1 MARNPKVSRPTSR
14 LFVLVVLEIME
25 GKLKSIM
32 RLVLALAAH
41 FKPDK
46 TNNNNNHVNNKI
58 LDHSFPGACK
68 TRRKLE
74 RTSSL
79 VSILSNAA
87 VSLADAS
94 KNASGNNY
102 RCR

>member
-1 MARNPKVSRPTSR
+1 MYNY
-14 LFVLVVLEIME
+14 LFTEIME

-41 FKPDK
+41 FKPDLFK
-46 TNNNNNHVNNKI
+46 YQS
-58 LDHSFPGACK
+58 LDQSFPGVKK
-68 TRRKLE
+68 TTKKLE

-94 KNASGNNY
+94 KNASGCNFKY
-102 RCR
+102 R